1 MIEKLEAMLAQNQE
15 QDNALLRYSLGHA
28 YLQQNQPEPA
38 ARHLRA
44 ALDFDPNYSAAWRA
58 LGQALTALDATE
70 QALDAYR
77 QGITVAEARGDKQAA
92 KEMRVFLRRLEK
104 QQR

>member
-44 ALDFDPNYSAAWRA
+44 ALDFDPNGAGRDRA
-58 LGQALTALDATE
+58 GA
-70 QALDAYR
+70 
-77 QGITVAEARGDKQAA
+77 
-92 KEMRVFLRRLEK
+92 RRLSS
-104 QQR
+104 RHYSSRGTGR